1 MGLFTKKQDFFELFD
16 KVTVNI
22 TSAARILVAIMEH
35 FTNLDNWAQEVHVL
49 EEEGDLLTHD
59 IIKKLNNTL
68 TAPIDREDI
77 HALASR
83 LDDIIDFIWGTA
95 QRLAIFK
102 IKECSKD
109 AIIMSKDL
117 LAIVELVHKAVRKLK
132 EKDYSGMQEYC
143 IEINKLENK
152 LDRDFRDALGHLFS
166 EIKDPV
172 LVIKWKD
179 IYEHLEDAS
188 DKCED
193 VADILESIAIKNAS

>member
-1 MGLFTKKQDFFELFD
+1 MGLFTKKESFFELFD
-16 KVTVNI
+16 KVAANI
-22 TSAARILVAIMEH
+22 TNAARILVAIMEH
-35 FTNLDNWAQEVHVL
+35 FTSLDNWAHEVHAL

-59 IIKKLNNTL
+59 IIKKLNKTL
-68 TAPIDREDI
+68 NAPIDREDI
-77 HALASR
+77 HALAAG

-102 IKECSKD
+102 IKESSKD
-109 AIIMSKDL
+109 AITMSKDL
-117 LAIVELVHKAVRKLK
+117 LVTVELVHKAIKKLI
-132 EKDYSGMQEYC
+132 EKDYSRMQEYC

-166 EIKDPV
+166 EIEDPV
-172 LVIKWKD
+172 LVIKWKE

-193 VADILESIAIKNAS
+193 VADILESIAIKNA

>member
-1 MGLFTKKQDFFELFD
+1 MRLFTKKQGFFELFD
-16 KVTVNI
+16 KVAANI
-22 TSAARILVAIMEH
+22 TNAAKILVAAMEH
-35 FTNLDNWAQEVHVL
+35 FTALDSWAKEVHEL

-59 IIKKLNNTL
+59 IIKKLNKTL

-102 IKECSKD
+102 IKESSKD

-117 LAIVELVHKAVRKLK
+117 LATVELVHKAITKLK
-132 EKDYSGMQEYC
+132 EKDYSRMQEYC

-152 LDRDFRDALGHLFS
+152 LDRDFRDALGHLFG

-193 VADILESIAIKNAS
+193 VADILEAIAIKNA

>member
-1 MGLFTKKQDFFELFD
+1 MRLFTKKQDFFELFD
-16 KVTVNI
+16 KVAANI
-22 TSAARILVAIMEH
+22 TNAAKILVAVMEH
-35 FTNLDNWAQEVHVL
+35 FTALDSWAKEVHEL

-59 IIKKLNNTL
+59 IIKKLNKTL

-95 QRLAIFK
+95 QRLAVFK
-102 IKECSKD
+102 IKESSKD

-117 LAIVELVHKAVRKLK
+117 LATVELVHKAIKKLK
-132 EKDYSGMQEYC
+132 EKDYSKMQEHC
-143 IEINKLENK
+143 IEINRLENK

-166 EIKDPV
+166 DIKDPV

-193 VADILESIAIKNAS
+193 VADILESIALKNG

>member
-1 MGLFTKKQDFFELFD
+1 MG
-16 KVTVNI
+16 N
-22 TSAARILVAIMEH
+22 
-35 FTNLDNWAQEVHVL
+35 
-49 EEEGDLLTHD
+49 
-59 IIKKLNNTL
+59 
-68 TAPIDREDI
+68 
-77 HALASR
+77 
-83 LDDIIDFIWGTA
+83 IIDFIWGTA

-172 LVIKWKD
+172 LVIKWKE

>member
-1 MGLFTKKQDFFELFD
+1 
-16 KVTVNI
+16 
-22 TSAARILVAIMEH
+22 
-35 FTNLDNWAQEVHVL
+35 
-49 EEEGDLLTHD
+49 
-59 IIKKLNNTL
+59 
-68 TAPIDREDI
+68 
-77 HALASR
+77 
-83 LDDIIDFIWGTA
+83 
-95 QRLAIFK
+95 
-102 IKECSKD
+102 
-109 AIIMSKDL
+109 MSKDL

-172 LVIKWKD
+172 LVIKWKE

>member
-172 LVIKWKD
+172 LVIKWKE